1 MEPDR
6 ANRAAGAPARID
18 AGQGQRYFHHHH
30 HDRDDRRDRRHSR
43 HNDHHSDR
51 QQRDRHLSDYER
63 GDSRDDG
70 DWFQGLVRTASTPR
84 RDSPQS
90 PTSDARHA
98 QGGRSPHPQRDRPF
112 HGEVPPRI
120 TDDGEAVSAL
130 DLVRNATGTR
140 GQHGRQ
146 ISTTILRTLTRRG
159 WVFAAEPFTGDQT
172 PSSVVQADD
181 LVNFLLAGANAIG
194 RSLYGGRLKCYH
206 LTPGFAALVE
216 RIQYA
221 RDNHRRLAAAS
232 SRTHRD
238 IVPRAVEPDPVKLE
252 PVKLEPIKVEPV
264 DASDPMRRDDGNDEN
279 PETVPA
285 GAHMEPHAAP
295 MATGT
300 HVAIASHN
308 GRDID
313 MHALELDAES
323 ERVYDTTVLERLAD
337 KARADR
343 PLCVWECRGGM
354 WRLVFAAR
362 PGAHPQR
369 PWRIV
374 AGSAET
380 PNDNDDDREVVADTG
395 PVWVDR
401 ARMIQQARVHMASPA
416 GITAVATSV
425 DCEPPP
431 GVFCFAEDADAL
443 AFGNMWLSMTAR
455 QCLAHVHDAD
465 RLQHQGL
472 VARLAVRLARAAVA
486 ADDAPH
492 SAECRRLAD
501 ALL

>member
-1 MEPDR
+1 MESDR
-6 ANRAAGAPARID
+6 THHAGTRAQRD
-18 AGQGQRYFHHHH
+18 TGQGRRYFHYHHN
-30 HDRDDRRDRRHSR
+30 RDDRRDHRDSHRNDRH
-43 HNDHHSDR
+43 HDR
-51 QQRDRHLSDYER
+51 QQRDRHLSNHD
-63 GDSRDDG
+63 RDDG
-70 DWFQGLVRTASTPR
+70 DWFQGLVRTASGPR
-84 RDSPQS
+84 RDSSQS
-90 PTSDARHA
+90 PTPDARHT
-98 QGGRSPHPQRDRPF
+98 QGGRSPRPQRDRPF

-120 TDDGEAVSAL
+120 TTDGEAVSAL
-130 DLVRNATGTR
+130 DLVRNATGAR

-159 WVFAAEPFTGDQT
+159 WVFAAEPFSGDQT

-194 RSLYGGRLKCYH
+194 GSPYGGRLKCYH

-216 RIQYA
+216 RIECA

-232 SRTHRD
+232 SRPHHDT
-238 IVPRAVEPDPVKLE
+238 VPRAVEPDPVKLE
-252 PVKLEPIKVEPV
+252 PVKLEPIKLEPA
-264 DASDPMRRDDGNDEN
+264 DASGPMLGDDGNGA
-279 PETVPA
+279 ETVSTSA
-285 GAHMEPHAAP
+285 RMEPHVAP
-295 MATGT
+295 MATDA
-300 HVAIASHN
+300 HIVFDSHN
-308 GRDID
+308 GRDTD
-313 MHALELDAES
+313 VHALESDSES

-354 WRLVFAAR
+354 WRLVFAVR

-374 AGSAET
+374 AGSAESRT
-380 PNDNDDDREVVADTG
+380 NSDGDGREAVANTG

-401 ARMIQQARVHMASPA
+401 GRMIQQARAHMASPA

-431 GVFCFAEDADAL
+431 GAFCFAEDADAL
-443 AFGNMWLSMTAR
+443 AFGNMWLSVTAR
-455 QCLAHVHDAD
+455 QRLAHAHDTD

-501 ALL
+501 ALLYGTAH